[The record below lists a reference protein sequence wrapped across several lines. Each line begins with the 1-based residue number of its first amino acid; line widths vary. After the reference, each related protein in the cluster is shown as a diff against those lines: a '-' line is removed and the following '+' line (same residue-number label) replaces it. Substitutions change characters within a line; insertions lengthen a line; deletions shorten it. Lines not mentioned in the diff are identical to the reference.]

1 MPKRAVLKVVKV
13 NYTPSAPWMVRV
25 PKRLQNVEGA
35 KKKFFRGESVAK
47 AYVERLARE
56 LGDYHAQALGLSDRQ
71 KLEASECYR
80 LLNSARMNLVNA
92 LSNSA
97 NDVGNY

>member
-1 MPKRAVLKVVKV
+1 MKAGDRTPKQIAAENLP
-13 NYTPSAPWMVRV
+13 N
-25 PKRLQNVEGA
+25 
-35 KKKFFRGESVAK
+35 
-47 AYVERLARE
+47 
-56 LGDYHAQALGLSDRQ
+56 
-71 KLEASECYR
+71 R